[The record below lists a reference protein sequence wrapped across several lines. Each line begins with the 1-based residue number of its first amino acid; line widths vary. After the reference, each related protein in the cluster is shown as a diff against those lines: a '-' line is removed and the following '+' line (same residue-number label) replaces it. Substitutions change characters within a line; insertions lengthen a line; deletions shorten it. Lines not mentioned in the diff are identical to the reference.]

1 VEYKVESS
9 SLRSNSMTWSANS
22 NYTLSAKRNV
32 VAGGQAGD
40 AYVILQRRIYRYT
53 PQTNVNVIGRKRGK
67 KASVLS
73 HVVS

>member
-1 VEYKVESS
+1 
-9 SLRSNSMTWSANS
+9 MTWSANS

-53 PQTNVNVIGRKRGK
+53 PQTNVNVIGRKREK
-67 KASVLS
+67 KS
-73 HVVS
+73 